1 MFPVPRRFSK
11 IVDLLLKVR
20 ILLAIGST
28 CHLRELLQLWGADVI
43 DLIPPILFSLLVL
56 ATALDTIGKR

>member
-28 CHLRELLQLWGADVI
+28 FHLRELLRLWGADVI
-43 DLIPPILFSLLVL
+43 DLIPPILFAFLVL